1 MEKWKSAA
9 AHIGAYPAALIKWLA
24 VGGLIGGIGGVIGS
38 LFHIGVSYAT
48 RWRSAHP
55 WVLYLLPLLG
65 LIIVGLYRVTGVEG
79 KDTNA
84 VIESVHFGK
93 NVPVLLVPVIFLST
107 VLTHLGGGSAG
118 REGAALQIGGGIGFE
133 TGRLLRL
140 GEKDLPLATLCGM
153 SAVFSALFGTP
164 LTATVFAME
173 VISVG
178 VFYYAGLV
186 PCLTASLVG
195 YLVSLLMGVPPTRF
209 TVAAPLPEACTML
222 PVLVLAI
229 GCALVSILFCR
240 GLRETGRMAA
250 RLLPNPY
257 WRAAIGGALIIGLTL
272 LVGSTDYNGAGM
284 ELVERAVS
292 GEANAWAWL
301 LKLLFTAVTIGFGF
315 KGGEVVPSF
324 FVGACFG
331 CVLGGLLGLPA
342 GFGAA
347 IGLVA
352 VFCGVVNCPFASIFL
367 SIELFGAGGLLY
379 FAVACAVSYL
389 LSGYCG
395 LYSSQTILY
404 SKMRAEFINIHTNE
418 NEEHHG

>member
-1 MEKWKSAA
+1 MERLKKFIT
-9 AHIGAYPAALIKWLA
+9 HMGAYPAALVKWMT

-38 LFHIGVSYAT
+38 LFHIGVNYAT
-48 RWRSAHP
+48 QARGEHP
-55 WVLYLLPLLG
+55 WILYLLPVLG
-65 LIIVGLYRVTGVEG
+65 LLIAGLYRLTKVEG

-93 NVPVLLVPVIFLST
+93 NVPVLLVPVIFIST

-118 REGAALQIGGGIGFE
+118 REGAALQIGGGIGHA
-133 TGRLLRL
+133 TGRMLHL
-140 GEKDLPLATLCGM
+140 GQKELPLATLCGM

-164 LTATVFAME
+164 LTAAVFAME

-178 VFYYAGLV
+178 VFYYAGLL
-186 PCLTASLVG
+186 PCLTAALVG

-209 TVAAPLPEACTML
+209 TVADPGMDAWIML
-222 PVLVLAI
+222 LVVVLAV

-240 GLRETGRMAA
+240 GMQETGRLAA
-250 RLLPNPY
+250 RLLPNPFL
-257 WRAAIGGALIIGLTL
+257 RAFVGGALVIGLTL
-272 LVGSTDYNGAGM
+272 LVGNTDYNGAGM
-284 ELVERAVS
+284 EVVQRAIG
-292 GEANAWAWL
+292 GEAVGWAWL

-331 CVLGGLLGLPA
+331 CVFGGLIGLPA
-342 GFGAA
+342 GFSAA

-352 VFCGVVNCPFASIFL
+352 VFCGAVNCPIASVFL
-367 SIELFGAGGLLY
+367 SIELFGTGDLLY
-379 FAVACAVSYL
+379 FAMACAISYL

-418 NEEHHG
+418 NEDRHG